1 MTFRNRLFNAYYW
14 VLSIFYGLSAA
25 LLALAPGRGPMTGA
39 IKLYTRRMLWAM
51 DALAGIRIDLRGQEK
66 LPEGAFIIAAKHHSW
81 GDGFVM
87 FANVPN
93 LSFVTGD
100 HMERFPLV
108 GAILRKFGAIIVDN
122 CGGPE
127 ARKALSESA
136 AQVAK
141 EGRRILIYPEGNLAK
156 PGERFRYRTGVY
168 YMSRDF
174 DLPVVPVATNLGL
187 FWEQTS
193 AIKKPGTATIEFLD
207 PIPTGLER
215 SEFLARLEA
224 VVEGRTQ
231 ELIAMATGEPVRESV
246 LVLAPDEVRKAEA
259 AAKEAAA

>member
-1 MTFRNRLFNAYYW
+1 MTLRNRLFNAYYW
-14 VLSIFYGLSAA
+14 VLSIFYGLTAA
-25 LLALAPGRGPMTGA
+25 FLALAPGRGPMTWA
-39 IKLYTRRMLWAM
+39 IKTYTRRMLWAM

-108 GAILRKFGAIIVDN
+108 GAILRKFGAIIVDS

-136 AQVAK
+136 ATVAA
-141 EGRRILIYPEGNLAK
+141 EGRRILIYPEGHLAK

-168 YMSRDF
+168 YMSKDF
-174 DLPVVPVATNLGL
+174 DLPVVPVATNLGC

-193 AIKKPGTATIEFLD
+193 AVKKAGTATIEFLD

-215 SEFLARLEA
+215 GEFLARLEA
-224 VVEGRTQ
+224 VVEGRSQ
-231 ELIAMATGEPVRESV
+231 ELIAMATGEPVRPSV
-246 LVLAPDEVRKAEA
+246 LVPTPNEVKALDA
-259 AAKEAAA
+259 AAAAAV

>member
-1 MTFRNRLFNAYYW
+1 MTFRNRLFNGYYW

-25 LLALAPGRGPMTGA
+25 LLALAPGRAPMTAA
-39 IKLYTRRMLWAM
+39 IRTYTRRMLWAM
-51 DALAGIRIDLRGQEK
+51 DALAGIKVELKGQEK
-66 LPEGAFIIAAKHHSW
+66 LPKGAFIIAAKHHSW

-87 FANVPN
+87 FANVDN

-127 ARKALSESA
+127 ARRALSESA
-136 AQVAK
+136 AQVAA

-174 DLPVVPVATNLGL
+174 NLPVVPVATNLGL

-193 AIKKPGTATIEFLD
+193 KIKRPGTATIEFLD
-207 PIPTGLER
+207 PIETGLDR
-215 SEFLARLEA
+215 TPFLERLET
-224 VVEGRTQ
+224 VVETRTQ
-231 ELIAMATGEPVRESV
+231 ELIALATGEPVRPSV
-246 LVLAPDEVRKAEA
+246 LVPTPDELRKAASAVEVA
-259 AAKEAAA
+259 A